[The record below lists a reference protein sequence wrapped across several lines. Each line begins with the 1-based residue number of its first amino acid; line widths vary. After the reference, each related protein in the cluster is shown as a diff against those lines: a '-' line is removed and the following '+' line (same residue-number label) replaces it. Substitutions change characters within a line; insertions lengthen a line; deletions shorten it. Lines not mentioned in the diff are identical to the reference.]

1 MNNASIN
8 RFTLLERH
16 WYATE
21 FIGDEFGTMFNERNS
36 PIFVESLIPA
46 SNGSRKFELHFYH
59 ANYPEGV
66 RQKIYTLQTIERGEH
81 FLLTRCVDHVPARLL
96 HFFNIDWEWLSS
108 RFTIETPVE
117 PPPIAEW
124 LSSNWMR
131 R

>member
-59 ANYPEGV
+59 DNYTECV
-66 RQKIYTLQTIERGEH
+66 RK
-81 FLLTRCVDHVPARLL
+81 
-96 HFFNIDWEWLSS
+96 
-108 RFTIETPVE
+108 
-117 PPPIAEW
+117 
-124 LSSNWMR
+124 
-131 R
+131 